1 MTTIEMIGF
10 TGASAFVAF
19 VVTCIYY
26 TSKWGAETRKREEE
40 FEKATS
46 VEVVDE
52 RGNTLTVVRHAQ
64 NPTSVSEYEASRAT

>member
-1 MTTIEMIGF
+1 MTPIEILGF
-10 TGASAFVAF
+10 TGAFAFVAF
-19 VVTCIYY
+19 VVMCIHY

-52 RGNTLTVVRHAQ
+52 RGDTLIVVRPVQ
-64 NPTSVSEYEASRAT
+64 SPTSISEYEAARAT